1 MKILH
6 TLSGFFIVNL
16 SVTFPQ
22 LLNLCIRHLHKNA
35 KSLQVRKVVKLLAAN
50 AINTKR
56 RLKPRNIIGS
66 HSCHG

>member
-6 TLSGFFIVNL
+6 TLSGFFTVNL

-22 LLNLCIRHLHKNA
+22 LLNLCLHKNA
-35 KSLQVRKVVKLLAAN
+35 KSLEVRKAVHILAAN
-50 AINTKR
+50 AINTTR